1 MNARQIAKLVESE
14 IGHPIQ
20 MITVSQDDRDGVTV
34 IGVDWPDFCNGAGV
48 VRGDVLVW
56 SASRGTEPVTADDVD
71 DIPSAFV
78 WFSIPEHRIDAAWCI
93 AQIKCRFVSSQIAW
107 SVTGDSGVEPRHN
120 LSLTDA
126 RAYLSHIR
134 ETHAE
139 VDRVAMDTGDIN
151 A

>member
-20 MITVSQDDRDGVTV
+20 MITISQDDRTGLTV
-34 IGVDWPDFCNGAGV
+34 MGIDWPEFHGGVGA
-48 VRGDVLVW
+48 VRGDVMAW
-56 SASRGTEPVTADDVD
+56 SAGSGVGSTATDDD

-93 AQIKCRFVSSQIAW
+93 AQIKCRLENSQLAW
-107 SVTGDSGVEPRHN
+107 AVTGDSSVEPRSN
-120 LSLTDA
+120 LSLADA